1 MGYQQ
6 HNHRLVHITAAAIL
20 IVAGCAPR
28 MQRPMRV
35 YPGAESADEALS
47 ILRLQSQNAVPLKAN
62 GRCLAKFY
70 VEGRKKPKKENFPVK
85 LWFSPPCCV
94 RLQGDVAFNP
104 RGIEL
109 GSNDEEFWLS
119 MKPKEIGNSYFW
131 GRWDCGGGFGALKIS
146 PEILLEAIGIIE
158 VDDEENW
165 SLSNEGAFDVL
176 TKQNE
181 QGIIIKKIYIRSGN
195 YLVWRIEYFD
205 VTGERVAVTEL
216 DKYKQVSEVF
226 FVPAI
231 IKIIRR
237 AEDGREDSA
246 KITLRSIKPA
256 KITEEVRRRL
266 FTRPQPKG
274 FKHVYKI
281 IDGNIIEQR

>member
-1 MGYQQ
+1 MF
-6 HNHRLVHITAAAIL
+6 LIIVAAIL

-35 YPGAESADEALS
+35 YPGTESADEALS

-70 VEGRKKPKKENFPVK
+70 IESRKKPKNENFPVK
-85 LWFSPPCCV
+85 LWFSPPCYV

-109 GSNDEEFWLS
+109 GSNDNEFWLS
-119 MKPKEIGNSYFW
+119 MKPKEIGNSFFW
-131 GRWDCGGGFGALKIS
+131 GRWDCKGGFGALKIS

-165 SLSNEGAFDVL
+165 SLSNEGGFDVL
-176 TKQNE
+176 AKQND
-181 QGIIIKKIYIRSGN
+181 QGIIIKKIYIRSDN

-216 DKYKQVSEVF
+216 DKYKQVSEGF

-256 KITEEVRRRL
+256 KITEEVQRRL

-274 FKHVYKI
+274 FKRVYEV
-281 IDGNIIEQR
+281 IDGNVIEQR